1 MVKKRIN
8 KKEININQ
16 VVSKIILTFVLN
28 QLKLKTMMKI
38 IDFDFEPL
46 TAPEITFKCGKEKR
60 RERRKRE
67 RKNK

>member
-1 MVKKRIN
+1 
-8 KKEININQ
+8 
-16 VVSKIILTFVLN
+16 
-28 QLKLKTMMKI
+28 MMKI

-60 RERRKRE
+60 RERREKA

>member
-38 IDFDFEPL
+38 IDFDFEPYVMQEL
-46 TAPEITFKCGKEKR
+46 TFKCGKEKR
-60 RERRKRE
+60 RERRKKE

>member
-1 MVKKRIN
+1 
-8 KKEININQ
+8 
-16 VVSKIILTFVLN
+16 
-28 QLKLKTMMKI
+28 MKI

-60 RERRKRE
+60 RERE